1 MTDKMKAIMKSKAA
15 PGAELTTVDIP
26 TAGEGQILAKVK
38 ATSICGTDVHIYKWD
53 KWAQSRIKVPRVFG
67 HEFTGEV
74 IELGKGVKRIKVGDL
89 ISAETHIGCGICYQC
104 RTGNAHICENMAIL
118 GVDIDGCF
126 AEYVA
131 IPEENAWKVS
141 PALPVEIASMLEP
154 MGNAVHTV
162 FAANIPTN
170 KVAVIGC
177 GPIGLGAIGVVK
189 AAGAVRIFATDINE
203 YRLAIAKKMGADVVI
218 NAEKDNVVETV
229 LTQTEGRGV
238 DVVLELSGSSSA
250 IREGFKILRYGGTM
264 SMLGLPSAPM
274 ELDINNFIIFKAATV
289 IGISGRRMFSTW
301 YQLQNLLD
309 AGLFDPSPII
319 THKMKLE
326 EFEQAM
332 TLIGSGNSGKVVL
345 FP

>member
-1 MTDKMKAIMKSKAA
+1 MTNKMKAIIKSKSE
-15 PGAELTTVDIP
+15 PGAELTTVDVPNIR
-26 TAGEGQILAKVK
+26 EGQILARVK

-67 HEFTGEV
+67 HEFNGEV
-74 IELGKGVKRIKVGDL
+74 IEVGSGVKRIKVGDL
-89 ISAETHIGCGICYQC
+89 ISAETHIGCGMCYQC
-104 RTGNAHICENMAIL
+104 RTDNAHICENMAIL

-141 PALPVEIASMLEP
+141 PDLSVEIASMLEP

-162 FAANIPTN
+162 FAADIPTN
-170 KVAVIGC
+170 RIAVIGC
-177 GPIGLGAIGVVK
+177 GPIGLGAVGVVK
-189 AAGAVRIFATDINE
+189 AAGAAQIFATDINE
-203 YRLAIAKKMGADVVI
+203 YRLNIAKKMGAHVTI
-218 NAEKDNVVETV
+218 NAKNENVVETV
-229 LTQTEGRGV
+229 LDQTEGRGV
-238 DVVLELSGSSSA
+238 DVVLEMSGSPSA

-274 ELDINNFIIFKAATV
+274 ELDLNNFIIFKAATV

-301 YQLQNLLD
+301 YQLQSLLD
-309 AGLFDPSPII
+309 AGLFNPSPII

-332 TLIGSGNSGKVVL
+332 NLIDTGNCGKVVL